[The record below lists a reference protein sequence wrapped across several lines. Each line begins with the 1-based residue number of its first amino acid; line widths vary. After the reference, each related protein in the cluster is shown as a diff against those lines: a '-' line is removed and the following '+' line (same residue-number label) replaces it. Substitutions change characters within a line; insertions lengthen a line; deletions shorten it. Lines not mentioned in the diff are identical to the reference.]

1 MEEVER
7 GLKGRTLEVYLYLQR
22 KKQSGIREIQRDL
35 GLSSPSVAEYQVDK
49 LLNMGL
55 AAKDSYGRVSVT
67 KKVKVKDLDR
77 YVTFGRFTVPRL
89 AFYASFFS
97 AVTVLYVVFE
107 KAWSIYGLAVPA
119 AAAAVLW
126 FEAWK
131 MRRCDP
137 VRRAAREGERLWVA
151 LVPGMVALAVFVGA
165 SYFLLYHARAPDMS
179 VPEEFGVAPYSYQVT
194 PDDMAEIARLRAE
207 AAQAGPSPTLPVT
220 AMLFSG
226 GLVVGFIAYL
236 LVRYRCPSAVLAP
249 EQPQN

>member
-1 MEEVER
+1 MEES
-7 GLKGRTLEVYLYLQR
+7 GLRGRTLEVYLYLQR

-49 LLNMGL
+49 LLGMGL
-55 AAKDSYGRVSVT
+55 AAKDIHGRVTVAR
-67 KKVKVKDLDR
+67 KIKVKDLER
-77 YVTFGRFTVPRL
+77 YVIIGRFTVPRL
-89 AFYASFFS
+89 AFYAGFFS
-97 AVTVLYVVFE
+97 AVAVLYVAFE

-126 FEAWK
+126 YEAWK
-131 MRRCDP
+131 MGRRGP
-137 VRRAAREGERLWVA
+137 VRRAAREGERFWVA

-165 SYFLLYHARAPDMS
+165 SYFLLYHARVPDMG
-179 VPEEFGVAPYSYQVT
+179 VPEDAGVAPYNYQIT
-194 PDDMAEIARLRAE
+194 PDDMSEMARLRAG
-207 AAQAGPSPTLPVT
+207 AAGASPSPTLPVT

-236 LVRYRCPSAVLAP
+236 LVRYRCPPAVLAP